1 MSKKQ
6 NNNTSA
12 KGNAKEALTAEEKKR
27 LDATKVFLLVFAI
40 VAFIGITASIV
51 IPIVNKMKNKKQSAF
66 FDYMN
71 EDLSEYL
78 YVPAEL
84 YKDYEVTVNID
95 AVTDFY
101 VENEIV
107 KVLCA
112 NKVKPSK
119 TPINKPNVTLSAGDV
134 ANIYYR
140 GYTIEDG
147 VKTYFDGGCNFNDTY
162 TALEIGS
169 ATFIPGFEYNLI
181 GKNQKD
187 YATLNRVFNGY
198 TEPGDII
205 SLTYS
210 AYYADGTSKT
220 SQTVLIDLSDPKLDE
235 RWGVGFSEYFNDQQG
250 KEIGKLF
257 AGKNT
262 GSTLEVQSSTKVEG
276 TDVYYNMTVNA
287 AYRISE
293 GEKLEVESYFPK
305 SYADAGL
312 AGKTAYFEVY
322 ISTAQDYEV
331 PELDDKYV
339 TETLKFSEET
349 LASYEGETLVD
360 KYKSY
365 VKAELVKTYE
375 ENVKSAIEEGFW
387 DKAIAG
393 ATYYQLPEVEVES
406 YYQSYYDNI
415 NSMYASYSSY
425 YSSLDAF
432 ARDYL
437 GLGSNADWQATLRQN
452 AETSVK
458 QRLIFYYILRTEN
471 LFPSDAEYDA
481 IYKVIFD
488 EHLQSYLE
496 YYNITEADEN
506 YNAKVETGR
515 QVVLA
520 DYGEEYFYE
529 LVIYDY
535 VIDKIVSWAK

>member
-1 MSKKQ
+1 MSKNQ
-6 NNNTSA
+6 NNNTNT
-12 KGNAKEALTAEEKKR
+12 KGKVKEAITAEEKKR

-40 VAFIGITASIV
+40 VAFLGIAASII
-51 IPIVNKMKNKKQSAF
+51 IPIVNNLNKKRQSAI

-71 EDLSEYL
+71 EDLGEYL
-78 YVPAEL
+78 YVPANL
-84 YKDYEVTVNID
+84 YKDYEVTINID
-95 AVTDFY
+95 AVTDFD

-112 NKVKPSK
+112 NKVKPEK

-147 VKTYFDGGCNFNDTY
+147 VKTYFDGGCNFNDNY

-169 ATFIPGFEYNLI
+169 GTFIPGFEYNLI
-181 GKNQKD
+181 GKNQKN
-187 YATLNRVFNGY
+187 YATLDRVFTGS

-220 SQTVLIDLSDPKLDE
+220 SQTVLIDLSDENLDE
-235 RWGVGFSEYFNDQQG
+235 RWGGGFSEYFNDQQG

-262 GSTLEVQSSTKVEG
+262 GATLEVQTSTKAEG

-287 AYRISE
+287 AYRVSE

-305 SYADAGL
+305 NYSDAGL

-331 PELDDKYV
+331 PELNDAYV
-339 TETLKFSEET
+339 TETLKFTEEA
-349 LASYEGETLVD
+349 LSSYEGETLFD

-375 ENVKSAIEEGFW
+375 ENVEAAIEDAFW
-387 DKAIAG
+387 TKAIEG
-393 ATYYQLPEVEVES
+393 ATFYQLPESEVES
-406 YYQSYYDNI
+406 YYNSYYDSI

-437 GLGSNADWQATLRQN
+437 GLSSSADWKATIRQN
-452 AETSVK
+452 AESSVK

-471 LFPSDAEYDA
+471 LFPSDAEYDK
-481 IYKVIFD
+481 IYQVIFD

-506 YNAKVETGR
+506 YELKVETGK

-529 LVIYDY
+529 LVLYDY
-535 VIDKIVSWAK
+535 VIGKIVSWAK